1 MAKRQYAP
9 GWAPLRDT
17 PEHKRAESFIN
28 RQTGEILPRRQYDKQ
43 YGILKEQG
51 FKSYT
56 EKREVR
62 RAAGFTQRDRGID
75 VRGTHKYDRTNR
87 RHIYVVTSVKQL
99 EKTSKRLLK
108 SKGFKA
114 STVSVRVETKK
125 GWRQSVGFDPRD
137 SNIGASLAA
146 AAAALESLYGEDDD
160 DIPDPYDE
168 PEDWQD
174 YELEMLW
181 AENG

>member
-17 PEHKRAESFIN
+17 PAHKRAESFVN
-28 RQTGEILPRRQYDKQ
+28 RETGEILPRRQYDKQ
-43 YGILKEQG
+43 FGILKEQG

-56 EKREVR
+56 EKRDVR
-62 RAAGFTQRDRGID
+62 KEAGFGPRDRGVD
-75 VRGTHKYDRTNR
+75 VRGTHKYDKTNR

-99 EKTSKRLLK
+99 EKTSNRLLRK
-108 SKGFKA
+108 KGFN
-114 STVSVRVETKK
+114 STTVSVRVKTKK
-125 GWRQSVGFDPRD
+125 GWRQSVGYDPRD
-137 SNIGASLAA
+137 SNIGGSLTS

-160 DIPDPYDE
+160 DIPE
-168 PEDWQD
+168 PDTPDWDD